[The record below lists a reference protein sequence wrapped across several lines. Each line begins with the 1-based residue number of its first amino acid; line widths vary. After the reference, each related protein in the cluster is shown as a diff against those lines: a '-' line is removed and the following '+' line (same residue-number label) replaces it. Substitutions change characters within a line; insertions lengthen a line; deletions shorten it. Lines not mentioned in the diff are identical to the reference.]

1 MANAVALFTRLL
13 SVAIFASVTLGLA
26 ACSEYYVGEGAPGL
40 TRAKV
45 EGIWSR
51 SGPGGVVAKYTFT
64 SDGRFTASHIPLI
77 RAPRDGLG
85 NIEVNWE
92 ASMNGA
98 GTWSIEKGDQ
108 DPPVV
113 DLSYDKAS
121 EDLFDPE
128 TSSVNEGDY
137 SALLSIKQ
145 DQVDGLFLIAGDGDA
160 KYRLIFHKARG

>member
-1 MANAVALFTRLL
+1 
-13 SVAIFASVTLGLA
+13 
-26 ACSEYYVGEGAPGL
+26 
-40 TRAKV
+40 
-45 EGIWSR
+45 
-51 SGPGGVVAKYTFT
+51 
-64 SDGRFTASHIPLI
+64 
-77 RAPRDGLG
+77 
-85 NIEVNWE
+85 
-92 ASMNGA
+92 MNGA